1 MKEAFLMSALQ
12 LLCVI
17 VVDACYWTR
26 PLSLL
31 DWAVRAIRH
40 WRPTC
45 ITHSTV
51 TFIFYILT
59 HSFHLLL
66 SLLYQ
71 HSYPLIFVGARDG
84 LLDLFKVS
92 SENRT
97 TGTLNKVTV
106 GLMAI
111 VTLLAAKLTDLG
123 LVASVGGA
131 TFGTAL
137 VFVYPTIMFMRLMKQ
152 KGTKTGES
160 KVAALIAIMGVIMGA
175 IGTTMALKGVEV

>member
-1 MKEAFLMSALQ
+1 M
-12 LLCVI
+12 C
-17 VVDACYWTR
+17 
-26 PLSLL
+26 
-31 DWAVRAIRH
+31 
-40 WRPTC
+40 
-45 ITHSTV
+45 THS
-51 TFIFYILT
+51 
-59 HSFHLLL
+59 S
-66 SLLYQ
+66 SLFLAESII

-92 SENRT
+92 SEERT
-97 TGTLNKVTV
+97 TGTINKLTV
-106 GLMAI
+106 GLMGI
-111 VTLLAAKLTDLG
+111 VTVMAAKLTDLG

-160 KVAALIAIMGVIMGA
+160 KLAGLIAIMGVIMGA